1 MGAAHVDRIPPHRAN
16 GVKNA
21 RPHAFRR
28 SAQHRGRPANARFGR
43 PPREG
48 GGVILYGWHT
58 VTAALVNPARRIR
71 KILATENA
79 VRHLADDGIK
89 LPIAP
94 EMVRP
99 DVIAARLSP
108 DAVHQGLLAEADPL
122 PSPDIEDLA
131 PTLSLIHILQRR
143 SAVAWLW

>member
-58 VTAALVNPARRIR
+58 VTAALIMSLLLDHFGWFHMPVHTINPGRIVGA
-71 KILATENA
+71 LLM
-79 VRHLADDGIK
+79 VGGI
-89 LPIAP
+89 
-94 EMVRP
+94 
-99 DVIAARLSP
+99 
-108 DAVHQGLLAEADPL
+108 
-122 PSPDIEDLA
+122 
-131 PTLSLIHILQRR
+131 SLI
-143 SAVAWLW
+143 SKF